1 MSDDVIRV
9 AEVFGPTISGEGNQA
24 GNVTLFVR
32 VGGCDYR
39 CAWCDSLHAVLSENR
54 YSWEPLTPH
63 ELLARLERLAPPP
76 IWVTLSGGNPAIPEA
91 MEDFVALLHDRGYRI
106 SMETQGS
113 IYRSWMTQLDSLV
126 LSPKPPSSGMKTDW
140 DVLTAC
146 VRYGADDTSLKVVIG
161 SDEDYAF
168 AHEVHRRFPDTPFF
182 VQPCNPQGAQN
193 GFDLQTLSDTTR
205 LLMERVAND
214 PAARKWRVI
223 PQLHTLAWGS
233 KKGV

>member
-1 MSDDVIRV
+1 M
-9 AEVFGPTISGEGNQA
+9 QA

-54 YSWEPLTPH
+54 HTWAAMTPA
-63 ELLARLERLAPPP
+63 EIVARLEQLAEPP

-91 MEDFVALLHDRGYRI
+91 MPDLIRMLRHRGYRT

-113 IYRSWMTQLDSLV
+113 IHRAWMRELDSLV
-126 LSPKPPSSGMKTDW
+126 LSPKPPSSGMTTDW
-140 DVLTAC
+140 AALHAC
-146 VRYGADDTSLKVVIG
+146 VHAGAPETSLKVVVG

-168 AHEVHRRFPDTPFF
+168 ARSVHGLFPYVPFF
-182 VQPCNPQGAQN
+182 VQPCNPHGAAN

-205 LLMERVAND
+205 TLMERVAND

-233 KKGV
+233 MKGV